1 METKKQRGV
10 EKRAYFR
17 GAMWIAC
24 ISGCLAPALSAY
36 GQDFD
41 EALRPFAVDVVRVP
55 KENWTGTGVY
65 LGKGLVL
72 TAGHVAGS
80 LIHTV
85 HVQVDGLD
93 LPTRVL
99 KRGWYSP
106 TDDSAVDLAL
116 LSIDDTELPLSMRLR
131 RMHLCDGAP
140 VPGEQVVVAAPRVLS
155 KSYVVSPK
163 ILPRGLA
170 PKFHTSIAYVVP
182 SGESGAGVF
191 DTKKQCLMGIISAK
205 ITIHKPISDKG
216 PIFSQPIDIARYF
229 VPAPVIAQFL
239 PSEYRF

>member
-1 METKKQRGV
+1 MFRATKERARLRRGMLALFCLG
-10 EKRAYFR
+10 E
-17 GAMWIAC
+17 
-24 ISGCLAPALSAY
+24 CLAIAPPAGA
-36 GQDFD
+36 QDFD
-41 EALRPFAVDVVRVP
+41 ESLKPFAVDVARVP

-80 LIHTV
+80 IIHTV

-93 LPTRVL
+93 LPTQVL

-106 TDDSAVDLAL
+106 TDENAIDLAL
-116 LSIDDTELPLSMRLR
+116 LSVDETKLPLSLRLR
-131 RMHLCDGAP
+131 RMHLCDDAP

-155 KSYVVSPK
+155 HSYVLSPK
-163 ILPRGLA
+163 VIPRDLS
-170 PKFHTSIAYVVP
+170 PKFRTSIAYKVP

-191 DTKKQCLMGIISAK
+191 DVKKKCLLGIISAK
-205 ITIHKPISDKG
+205 ITVHRKISDKG
-216 PIFSQPIDIARYF
+216 PIFSEPVDIARYF
-229 VPAPVIAQFL
+229 VPAPVIAKFV